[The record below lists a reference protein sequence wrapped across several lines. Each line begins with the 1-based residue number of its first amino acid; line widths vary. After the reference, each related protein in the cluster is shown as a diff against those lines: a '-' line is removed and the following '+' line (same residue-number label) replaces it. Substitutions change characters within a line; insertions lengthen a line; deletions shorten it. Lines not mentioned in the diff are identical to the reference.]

1 MKVILKVEG
10 MKCGMCEAKV
20 NKLIRD
26 VLPSAK
32 KVKSDKNKGISSF
45 IIDEESNI
53 DEVVKNIT
61 SNGYNVSSVE
71 KSK

>member
-1 MKVILKVEG
+1 MKVTLKVEG

-26 VLPSAK
+26 VIPNAK
-32 KVKSDKNKGISSF
+32 KVKSNRNKGISTF
-45 IIDEESNI
+45 VADENSNI

-61 SNGYNVSSVE
+61 SNGYNVSGVE
-71 KSK
+71 KA